1 MIILNDFLIDNIYRM
16 TSFLREL
23 STLPQDTGAEL
34 TNIVRVDQNGY
45 IKLHRYLSDNIE
57 RMNRDL
63 HNRRA
68 KGSVSGS
75 TQSLLDL
82 KRMMDRL
89 SNLLAQLGRPTELS
103 DFGLMHSRASNG
115 INQQISDFMK
125 RNTHRD
131 ISSISSSNFFYLGG
145 TSIAG
150 HPVFYLIARN
160 VDPDYMDFELVVCHM
175 LTVTLREKVSRVAVI
190 THFSLFYDRYCRYW
204 NLI

>member
-1 MIILNDFLIDNIYRM
+1 MIILNDFLTDNIYRM

-23 STLPQDTGAEL
+23 SASPQDTGGGEL

-68 KGSVSGS
+68 KGSASGS

-82 KRMMDRL
+82 KHMMDRL

-103 DFGLMHSRASNG
+103 DFGLMHSRTSTNG

-175 LTVTLREKVSRVAVI
+175 LTVTLSGRLCRWAGI
-190 THFSLFYDRYCRYW
+190 THLFHYDRHRR
-204 NLI
+204 